1 MISRVFIACAV
12 AGALAFALLGTLESM
27 ADGKAG
33 FQWRTPSWAPTPVA
47 PADNPMSEAKVELGR
62 HLFYDKRLSRENT
75 MSCGTCHQ
83 QAKAFTDGLATP
95 VGVTGERHTRG
106 SMSLT
111 NVGYL
116 PVLTWA
122 NPNLKRLE
130 QQALMPMFGEH
141 PVEMG
146 MAGREQELFAR
157 LKGDARYPAMFAE
170 AFPETKGE
178 ISLSTITKAIA
189 AFQRTLIS
197 LDAPYDRYRYGGEP
211 QAISAS
217 AKRGEALFFSEK
229 FECYHCHAG
238 FTFTDNVQHSRLAFP
253 EIGFHNNA
261 LYNVNSVGGYPK
273 TSPGLSEFSQRE
285 EDVGKFRTPTLRNIA
300 LTAPYMHD
308 GSIATLEEVLQHYA
322 AGGRTIHTGENKGVG
337 ANNSNKSNFIVG
349 FDLSKAELDDMLA
362 FLQSLTDERFITNP
376 RFADPFANAKPAAK

>member
-1 MISRVFIACAV
+1 MIRHVITAV
-12 AGALAFALLGTLESM
+12 AVVIVPALVVALDSLAE
-27 ADGKAG
+27 GKTA

-47 PADNPMSEAKVELGR
+47 PADNPMSEAKVTLGR
-62 HLFYDKRLSRENT
+62 HLFYDTRLSRENT
-75 MSCGTCHQ
+75 MSCATCHQ
-83 QAKAFTDGLATP
+83 QAKAFTDGLAVP

-106 SMSLT
+106 SMTLT
-111 NVGYL
+111 NIGYL

-130 QQALMPMFGEH
+130 QQALLPLFGEH

-146 MAGREQELFAR
+146 MAGREQVLFAR
-157 LKGDARYPAMFAE
+157 LKADPRYASMFAE

-178 ISLSTITKAIA
+178 ISLSTITKALA

-197 LDAPYDRYRYGGEP
+197 LDAPYDRYRYGNEP
-211 QAISAS
+211 QAISDS

-238 FTFTDNVQHSRLAFP
+238 FTFTDNVHHSRLAFP

-261 LYNVNSVGGYPK
+261 LYNINSVGGYPK
-273 TSPGLSEFSQRE
+273 TNPGLSEFSHRE
-285 EDVGKFRTPTLRNIA
+285 EDIGKFRTPTLRNIA

-308 GSIATLEEVLQHYA
+308 GSIATLDEVLRHYA
-322 AGGRTIHTGENKGVG
+322 AGGRTIHAGENKGVG
-337 ANNSNKSNFIVG
+337 ADNPNKSNFIVG
-349 FDLSKAELDDMLA
+349 FELSKDELTDMLA
-362 FLQSLTDERFITNP
+362 FLHSLTDRGFVMNP
-376 RFADPFANAKPAAK
+376 RFADPFANTKPAAR

>member
-1 MISRVFIACAV
+1 MTWICYIAGV
-12 AGALAFALLGTLESM
+12 AALGFALAGSLESI
-27 ADGKAG
+27 ADGKNG
-33 FQWRTPSWAPTPVA
+33 FQWRTPAWAPTPVA
-47 PADNPMSEAKVELGR
+47 PADNPMSEAKIELGR
-62 HLFYDKRLSRENT
+62 HLFYDKRLSRDNS

-83 QAKAFTDGLATP
+83 QAKAFTDGLAAP
-95 VGVTGERHTRG
+95 VGVTGERHPRG
-106 SMSLT
+106 SITLT

-116 PVLTWA
+116 SVLTWA
-122 NPNLKRLE
+122 NPNIRRLE
-130 QQALMPMFGEH
+130 AQAIVPMFGEH

-157 LKGDARYPAMFAE
+157 LKADARSPAMFAN
-170 AFPETKGE
+170 AFPESKGE

-197 LDAPYDRYRYGGEP
+197 LNAPYDRYRYGGGPE
-211 QAISAS
+211 AISAS

-238 FTFTDNVQHSRLAFP
+238 FTFTDNVHHSRLAFP

-261 LYNVNSVGGYPK
+261 LYNANSIGGYPK

-285 EDVGKFRTPTLRNIA
+285 EDIGKFRTPTLRNIA

-322 AGGRTIHTGENKGVG
+322 AGGRTIHAGENKGVG
-337 ANNSNKSNFIVG
+337 ANNPNKSNFIVG
-349 FDLSKAELDDMLA
+349 FELTDGERDDMLA
-362 FLQSLTDERFITNP
+362 FLRSLTDESFITNP
-376 RFADPFANAKPAAK
+376 RFADPFANAKPGAR

>member
-1 MISRVFIACAV
+1 MTRIRFIAGV
-12 AGALAFALLGTLESM
+12 AALGIVLAGSLESI
-27 ADGKAG
+27 ADGS
-33 FQWRTPSWAPTPVA
+33 FQWRTPTWAPAPVA

-62 HLFYDKRLSRENT
+62 HLFYDTRLSRERT

-83 QAKAFTDGLATP
+83 PAKAFTDGLAAP
-95 VGVTGERHTRG
+95 VGVTGERHPRG
-106 SMSLT
+106 SMTLT

-116 PVLTWA
+116 SVLTWA
-122 NPNLKRLE
+122 NPNMKRLE
-130 QQALMPMFGEH
+130 SQALVPMFGEH

-157 LKGDARYPAMFAE
+157 LKADARYPVMFAS
-170 AFPETKGE
+170 AFPEVKGG

-197 LDAPYDRYRYGGEP
+197 LNAPYDRYRYGSEP
-211 QAISAS
+211 DAISAA

-238 FTFTDNVQHSRLAFP
+238 FTFTDNVHHSRLAFP

-261 LYNVNSVGGYPK
+261 LYNANSIGGYPK
-273 TSPGLSEFSQRE
+273 TSPGLAEFSQRE
-285 EDVGKFRTPTLRNIA
+285 EDIGKFRTPTLRNIA

-322 AGGRTIHTGENKGVG
+322 AGGRTIHAGEHKGVG
-337 ANNSNKSNFIVG
+337 ADNPNKSNFIVG
-349 FDLSKAELDDMLA
+349 FELSIGERDDMLA
-362 FLQSLTDERFITNP
+362 FLRSLTDESFITNP
-376 RFADPFANAKPAAK
+376 RFADPFANTKPAAR

>member
-1 MISRVFIACAV
+1 MKRGRIVACAV
-12 AGALAFALLGTLESM
+12 IAAVGVALFGSIESS
-27 ADGKAG
+27 ADGKIA

-47 PADNPMSEAKVELGR
+47 PTDNPMSDAKVELGR

-75 MSCGTCHQ
+75 MSCGTCHR
-83 QAKAFTDGLATP
+83 QASAFTDGLAAP

-122 NPNLKRLE
+122 NPNMKRLE

-146 MAGREQELFAR
+146 MAGREQELFTR
-157 LKGDARYPAMFAE
+157 LKADTRYPTMFSE
-170 AFPETKGE
+170 AFPEAKGE

-189 AFQRTLIS
+189 SFQRTLIS
-197 LDAPYDRYRYGGEP
+197 LDAPYDRYRYGNEP
-211 QAISAS
+211 NAISAS

-238 FTFTDNVQHSRLAFP
+238 FTFTDNVHHSRLAFP

-261 LYNVNSVGGYPK
+261 LYNVDSVGGYPK
-273 TSPGLSEFSQRE
+273 KNPGLSEFSQRL

-308 GSIATLEEVLQHYA
+308 GSIATLEEVLRHYA
-322 AGGRTIHTGENKGVG
+322 AAGRTIHTGENKGVG
-337 ANNSNKSNFIVG
+337 ADNPNKSNFIVG
-349 FDLSKAELDDMLA
+349 FDLSKDELDDMLA
-362 FLQSLTDERFITNP
+362 FLRSLTDEKFVSNP
-376 RFADPFANAKPAAK
+376 RFADPFADGKPAAK